1 MTEPEKED
9 MKKIA
14 YRQAIGSLMWTAVA
28 TWPDISR
35 ITQIEVHTGSLPYR
49 TKLEIAFAMSLLSQF
64 LEKYRENS
72 LEYSQV
78 SHESFNT

>member
-28 TWPDISR
+28 TWPD
-35 ITQIEVHTGSLPYR
+35 TYKQNNPDQGSH
-49 TKLEIAFAMSLLSQF
+49 QF
-64 LEKYRENS
+64 LT
-72 LEYSQV
+72 L
-78 SHESFNT
+78 